1 MIATP
6 HRQYADLEVDVPIVD
21 VWNLL
26 GNGER
31 V

>member
-1 MIATP
+1 VIATP
-6 HRQYADLEVDVPIVD
+6 HDEYADLDVDVPIVD